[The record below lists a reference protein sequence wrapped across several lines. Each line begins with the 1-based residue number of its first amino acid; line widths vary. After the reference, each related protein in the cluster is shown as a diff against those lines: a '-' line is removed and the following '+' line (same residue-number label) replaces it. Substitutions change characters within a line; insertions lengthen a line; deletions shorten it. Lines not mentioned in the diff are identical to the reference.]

1 MLSPLESCRA
11 ARDEA
16 WALAAE
22 ALGELHPFIGT
33 NRALGVVVAK
43 LDGALHELELL
54 HRREAHLLAHGSE
67 PPPVSPS
74 PDLPVSPSGFP
85 TPEKAAI

>member
-1 MLSPLESCRA
+1 MPLSPLESCRA

-16 WALAAE
+16 WTLAAE
-22 ALGELHPFIGT
+22 ALGELKPFIGA
-33 NRALGVVVAK
+33 NRELAAVAAK

-67 PPPVSPS
+67 PPLVSPAEIQ
-74 PDLPVSPSGFP
+74 
-85 TPEKAAI
+85 TPENAPI